1 MKPEFK
7 YVDVRERPSDFYLTT
22 GKIVMRQS
30 LITQKELEEMY
41 TTAHQQYAQHHILHD
56 CYEYDPTDDGP
67 ECETITRIL
76 AKHPFYKPGQEKH
89 DIALWRVLNRTAL
102 LLYSQGYDTLRSD
115 MQEVVI
121 KRVAAGF
128 VVRGQA

>member
-1 MKPEFK
+1 MANDYANFVNTSDIPAHEI
-7 YVDVRERPSDFYLTT
+7 YDRRHSMNTVYGYDV
-22 GKIVMRQS
+22 
-30 LITQKELEEMY
+30 
-41 TTAHQQYAQHHILHD
+41 AN
-56 CYEYDPTDDGP
+56 DGP

-76 AKHPFYKPGQEKH
+76 AKHPLYKPGQEKH
-89 DIALWRVLNRTAL
+89 DIALWRVLNRAAL

-128 VVRGQA
+128 VVRGEA

>member
-1 MKPEFK
+1 MEPFEVSSDSEGRAFQFGRNGHMA
-7 YVDVRERPSDFYLTT
+7 YFMLSCYWDVL
-22 GKIVMRQS
+22 
-30 LITQKELEEMY
+30 
-41 TTAHQQYAQHHILHD
+41 
-56 CYEYDPTDDGP
+56 EYDSAEDGP

-76 AKHPFYKPGQEKH
+76 AKHPLYKPGQEKH
-89 DIALWRVLNRTAL
+89 DIALWRVLNRAAL
-102 LLYSQGYDTLRSD
+102 LLYAQGYDTLRSD